1 MAAGSS
7 AGSAVGPKLVAF
19 LVILVVILLLL
30 GGDRIASAG
39 RGLGGAVRGFKK
51 GVREGD
57 PKPKPKRVSVE
68 QAPPK
73 LLPAKGESSAP
84 KADPEDEKDS

>member
-1 MAAGSS
+1 
-7 AGSAVGPKLVAF
+7 LVAF
-19 LVILVVILLLL
+19 IVILLVILLLL

-57 PKPKPKRVSVE
+57 PKPKPKRVAVE
-68 QAPPK
+68 QKAPK

-84 KADPEDEKDS
+84 KTDPEDEKDT